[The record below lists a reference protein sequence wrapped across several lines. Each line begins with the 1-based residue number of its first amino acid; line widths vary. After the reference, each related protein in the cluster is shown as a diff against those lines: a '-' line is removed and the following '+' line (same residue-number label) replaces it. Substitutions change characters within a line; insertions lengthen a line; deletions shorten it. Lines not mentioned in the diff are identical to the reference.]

1 MGVLRASSASP
12 GSLDA
17 PYGVEASLSFS
28 IREEEAALCLDC
40 LVTFNVR
47 NRSCPQCDGEQFWLT
62 ARWKRPPATL
72 VPTAALPFQR
82 PGGRA
87 SPRLRRA
94 R

>member
-1 MGVLRASSASP
+1 MGALRGSSASP

-17 PYGVEASLSFS
+17 PYGGEASLSFS

-47 NRSCPQCDGEQFWLT
+47 NRACPKCDGEHFWLT
-62 ARWKRPPATL
+62 ARWKRPSAAPAAG
-72 VPTAALPFQR
+72 PAISFR
-82 PGGRA
+82 PAGVRA

-94 R
+94 S